1 VDPHSELESTFDA
14 IDYHVDDRVAIITLN
29 RPQRLNAMSVQLCN
43 ELKEAIQEVDDDDN
57 ARVVILKGAGGKA
70 FSTGYDLTGD
80 DMTDD
85 LVALNERMDFDLE
98 FTYSVWN
105 CSKPTIAVIDGYCLG
120 GALELAQMCDIR
132 YASDVSQLGVT
143 ETRFSVG
150 VSTMIMPWI
159 VGPLSREIIY
169 TGDMLDA
176 ERALQIGLV
185 NRVFP
190 QAELDAETMKIARRM
205 AQVSLRA
212 LQWNKRAIN
221 TTFEMMGLHAALR
234 YGGEAATMLNAT
246 RTPEFE
252 AFNRIRMED
261 GVTAAIRW
269 RQAQFKPFE

>member
-1 VDPHSELESTFDA
+1 VEKQLEPHPYEAIAYTVDERIAT
-14 IDYHVDDRVAIITLN
+14 ITLD
-29 RPQRLNAMSVQLCN
+29 RPEALNAMSVQLCL
-43 ELKEAIQEVDDDDN
+43 ELQHAVTAADCDPSV
-57 ARVVILKGAGGKA
+57 RVIVLTGAGDKA
-70 FSTGYDLTGD
+70 FSTGYDLTGE
-80 DMTDD
+80 DMPDD
-85 LVALNERMDFDLE
+85 LAALNERMDFDLE
-98 FTYSVWN
+98 FTYAVWR

-132 YASDVSQLGVT
+132 YASDVSRFGVT

-169 TGDMLDA
+169 TGDMFDA

-190 QAELDAETMKIARRM
+190 QPELEVETMKIARRM
-205 AQVSLRA
+205 SQISLRA

-221 TTFEMMGLHAALR
+221 TTFEVMGLHAALR
-234 YGGEAATMLNAT
+234 YGGEAATMLNAS

-252 AFNRIRMED
+252 AFNKIRMQE

-269 RQAQFKPFE
+269 RQSQFKPFE